1 MGLKCEHV
9 KLDIKLGRNIFVKKN
24 YIVNS
29 SPFGG
34 RRGVPCISK
43 ALTYHHFDTSGGYN
57 NNTDDVILL
66 IPIELLMHRST
77 VVSPQI
83 FEFLD
88 QCYHSNE

>member
-9 KLDIKLGRNIFVKKN
+9 KLEFELGRNIFVKKN

-43 ALTYHHFDTSGGYN
+43 ALTYHHFDVSGGYIN
-57 NNTDDVILL
+57 KL
-66 IPIELLMHRST
+66 
-77 VVSPQI
+77 VVYFSI
-83 FEFLD
+83 RLKLFMF
-88 QCYHSNE
+88 